1 MEEAVGTRDCG
12 VLSGSVGVACGEAKQ
27 DSGQDVSWK
36 RPGLGELAST
46 EPGAEVEETPRVG
59 S

>member
-1 MEEAVGTRDCG
+1 MGTRDCG
-12 VLSGSVGVACGEAKQ
+12 VLSGSVGAACREAKQ

-36 RPGLGELAST
+36 RPGLSKLASI
-46 EPGAEVEETPRVG
+46 EPGTEVEETPRVG